1 MSITDGKFEI
11 YVVGYSDMDIPNKKY
26 VESILNENNFNL
38 TESIENCD
46 IIYMTN
52 EFSHTMDG
60 VLSKDYAESN
70 YIDIATSLEDL
81 LRLRD
86 EYQLREGCVR

>member
-38 TESIENCD
+38 TESVENCD
-46 IIYMTN
+46 IIYMTS
-52 EFSHTMDG
+52 EFSHTIDG
-60 VLSKDYAESN
+60 VLSKECAEILNLDIAESLN
-70 YIDIATSLEDL
+70 DL
-81 LRLRD
+81 LTI
-86 EYQLREGCVR
+86 REESQIREWSVK